1 MPEQNPAR
9 EAWRRLPW
17 RRWVARGTLFGL
29 SAATTLS
36 LLLFI
41 RISPELAPQHAL
53 LPAWSWLGLAC
64 GVLNLL
70 TLVAAL
76 AGWRS
81 ARLALCVAAV
91 LSFGFEFVTL
101 GAGLYLLR
109 IPLALAAALWATGAL
124 RR

>member
-17 RRWVARGTLFGL
+17 RRWIARGTLFGL
-29 SAATTLS
+29 SAAAMLN
-36 LLLFI
+36 LILFS
-41 RISPELAPQHAL
+41 RVLPELMPRHAL
-53 LPAWSWLGLAC
+53 LPAWSWLGLVF

-70 TLVAAL
+70 ALAAAL

-81 ARLALCVAAV
+81 ARLVLCIAAA
-91 LSFGFEFVTL
+91 LSFGFEFVVL
-101 GAGLYLLR
+101 GAGPYLLR